1 MLQCGRE
8 GQKDASVQYLDQWFD
23 ETSCRNSRFRLTSP
37 SCFQAT
43 LNLLRFDTLFE
54 PPRRVQVCDESLLVH
69 EQRRKETASRD
80 PDHDLPDEP
89 RRLRERV
96 PHLGARRRVQPRD
109 GRDDGVCNLNAL
121 RERGHVVGGEIVQ
134 KDVLDDGLA
143 DDNTETLN
151 RENDH
156 IKTA

>member
-1 MLQCGRE
+1 MFLE
-8 GQKDASVQYLDQWFD
+8 AL
-23 ETSCRNSRFRLTSP
+23 RLTLI
-37 SCFQAT
+37 QAR
-43 LNLLRFDTLFE
+43 NQPF
-54 PPRRVQVCDESLLVH
+54 VVH
-69 EQRRKETASRD
+69 EQGRKEAPSRD

-89 RRLRERV
+89 RRLHKRV
-96 PHLGARRRVQPRD
+96 PRLIARHRVQPRD
-109 GRDDGVCNLNAL
+109 GRDNGICNLNAL